1 MTAVRR
7 ARPAL
12 LLLLL
17 LPLLW
22 LPHAAHAEDMV
33 VIVNPGSHIHSLTR
47 NQVID
52 IFMGRFRQL
61 PTGATALPID
71 VADPAERQAF
81 YQLLVHKDLAE
92 IGSYWARLV
101 FSGQATPP
109 FRAPDGR
116 AALQLVAA
124 NPDAIGYCYRSA
136 VTGRVKVV
144 LDLQH

>member
-1 MTAVRR
+1 VRR
-7 ARPAL
+7 THPV

-17 LPLLW
+17 LPLMW
-22 LPHAAHAEDMV
+22 LPHLAAAEDMV
-33 VIVNPGSHIHSLTR
+33 VIVNPGSHIRSLTR
-47 NQVID
+47 DQVID

-71 VADPAERQAF
+71 AGDPTERQTF
-81 YQLLVHKDLAE
+81 YERLVHKNLAE

-109 FRAPDGR
+109 FRAPDTR
-116 AALQLVAA
+116 AALTLVAT

-144 LDLQH
+144 LDLKP

>member
-1 MTAVRR
+1 M
-7 ARPAL
+7 
-12 LLLLL
+12 LLL

-22 LPHAAHAEDMV
+22 LPQAAHADDMV
-33 VIVNPGSHIHSLTR
+33 VIVNAASHVHSMTR
-47 NQVID
+47 DQVID

-61 PTGATALPID
+61 PSGATALPID
-71 VADPAERQAF
+71 VAEPGERQSF
-81 YQLLVHKDLAE
+81 YELLVHKNLAE

-109 FRAPDGR
+109 FRAPDSR
-116 AALQLVAA
+116 AALKLVAT

-144 LDLQH
+144 LDLKP

>member
-1 MTAVRR
+1 MRH

-17 LPLLW
+17 PLLLW
-22 LPHAAHAEDMV
+22 LPHAVHAEDMV
-33 VIVNPGSHIHSLTR
+33 VIVNPGSHIRSLTR
-47 NQVID
+47 AQVID

-71 VADPAERQAF
+71 AADPAERQDF
-81 YQLLVHKDLAE
+81 YQLLVHKTLAE

-109 FRAPDGR
+109 FRAPDSR
-116 AALQLVAA
+116 AALRLVAT
-124 NPDAIGYCYRSA
+124 NPDAVGYCYRSA

>member
-1 MTAVRR
+1 M
-7 ARPAL
+7 
-12 LLLLL
+12 LLL

-22 LPHAAHAEDMV
+22 LPQAAHADDMV
-33 VIVNPGSHIHSLTR
+33 VIVNAASHVHSMTR
-47 NQVID
+47 DQVID

-61 PTGATALPID
+61 PSGATALPID
-71 VADPAERQAF
+71 VAEPDERQFF
-81 YQLLVHKDLAE
+81 YELLVHKNLAE

-109 FRAPDGR
+109 FRAPDSR
-116 AALQLVAA
+116 AALKLVAT

-144 LDLQH
+144 LDLKP

>member
-1 MTAVRR
+1 
-7 ARPAL
+7 
-12 LLLLL
+12 
-17 LPLLW
+17 
-22 LPHAAHAEDMV
+22 MV
-33 VIVNPGSHIHSLTR
+33 VIVNAGSHIHSLTR
-47 NQVID
+47 SQVID

-71 VADPAERQAF
+71 VADAAERQIF
-81 YQLLVHKDLAE
+81 YERLVHKSLAE

-109 FRAPDGR
+109 FRAPDSG
-116 AALQLVAA
+116 AAIKLVAN

-144 LDLQH
+144 LDLQP

>member
-1 MTAVRR
+1 MRR
-7 ARPAL
+7 ARSA

-22 LPHAAHAEDMV
+22 LPHTARADDLV
-33 VIVNPGSHIHSLTR
+33 VIVNAGSHVRSLTR
-47 NQVID
+47 DQVID

-71 VADPAERQAF
+71 VDDPDERRMF
-81 YQLLVHKDLAE
+81 YEQLVHKNLAE

-109 FRAPDGR
+109 FRVPDSR
-116 AALQLVAA
+116 AALKLVAT
-124 NPDAIGYCYRSA
+124 NPDAIAYCYRSA
-136 VTGRVKVV
+136 VAGRVRVV
-144 LDLQH
+144 LDLKP

>member
-1 MTAVRR
+1 VHR

-17 LPLLW
+17 PFLW
-22 LPHAAHAEDMV
+22 LAHAARADDMV
-33 VIVNPGSHIHSLTR
+33 VIVHPGSHIRSLTR

-71 VADPAERQAF
+71 AADPAERQRF
-81 YQLLVHKDLAE
+81 YELLVHKDLAE

-101 FSGQATPP
+101 FSGEATPP
-109 FRAPDGR
+109 FRAPDSR
-116 AALQLVAA
+116 TALELVAT
-124 NPDAIGYCYRSA
+124 NPDAIAYCYRSA
-136 VTGRVKVV
+136 VKGRVQVV
-144 LDLQH
+144 LDLKP

>member
-1 MTAVRR
+1 MTAVRCIR
-7 ARPAL
+7 LA

-17 LPLLW
+17 LPLPW
-22 LPHAAHAEDMV
+22 LPHAVHAEDMV
-33 VIVNPGSHIHSLTR
+33 VIVNAGSHVHSLTR
-47 NQVID
+47 DQVID

-71 VADPAERQAF
+71 VADPAERQTF
-81 YQLLVHKDLAE
+81 YQQLVHKSLAE

-109 FRAPDGR
+109 FRAPDSR
-116 AALQLVAA
+116 AALRLVAT

-144 LDLQH
+144 LALDH